1 MVSTTYMR
9 TICLAAAMA
18 LAGCSGGD
26 KQPAAPPAT
35 PVDVMT
41 VQAQSVPNIV
51 ELPGRVEPVRTAEV
65 RARVTG
71 IVQAR
76 LYEEGTD
83 IAKGAPLFRIDP
95 RELQNS
101 TEQARANLQRL
112 RATAANANAVV
123 RRYKPLVNEQ
133 AISQQEYDAAI
144 AAARE
149 AEAAVS
155 EAKAQVDAA
164 KLQLSYT
171 TVRAPISGR
180 VGRAQVTEG
189 ALVSQSGATLLT
201 KIEQLSPVYITLS
214 QSSSEVLKIRRA
226 IAAGDID
233 LSGDGKIE
241 FQVTFEDGTKY
252 PVTGQLNFFDYSV
265 DQATSSVTLRGE
277 IANPQKLL
285 LPGDFVRARIMAG
298 TREGGITVPQ
308 RAVQIGENGASV
320 FVIGA
325 TGNAESR
332 NVTLG
337 PLSGKNWIVEGGLR
351 PGDKVIVSNLQMV
364 RDGAPVKVRAARQ
377 VLGSGGPAGA
387 RPAPSATSDRAS
399 ASPAPSAN

>member
-1 MVSTTYMR
+1 MVSTTHMR
-9 TICLAAAMA
+9 TMFLAAMLA
-18 LAGCSGGD
+18 LAGCSGGAD
-26 KQPAAPPAT
+26 EPAAPPAT
-35 PVDVMT
+35 PVDVIT
-41 VQAQSVPNIV
+41 VQSQSVPNIV

-123 RRYKPLVNEQ
+123 RRYKPLVSEQ

-155 EAKAQVDAA
+155 EAQAQVDAA

-180 VGRAQVTEG
+180 AGRAQVTEG
-189 ALVSQSGATLLT
+189 ALVSQPEATLLT
-201 KIEQLSPVYITLS
+201 RIEQLSPVYVTLS
-214 QSSSEVLKIRRA
+214 QSSSDVLKIRRA
-226 IAAGDID
+226 IASGDVD
-233 LSGDGKIE
+233 LSDDGKIE
-241 FQVTFEDGTKY
+241 FEVTFEDGTRY
-252 PVTGQLNFFDYSV
+252 PVTGQLNFLDYSV
-265 DQATSSVTLRGE
+265 DQATSTVTLRGE
-277 IANPQKLL
+277 IANPQQLL
-285 LPGDFVRARIMAG
+285 LPGDFVRARILAG
-298 TREGGITVPQ
+298 TREGGIMVPQ

-320 FVIGA
+320 FVIGPKGAA
-325 TGNAESR
+325 TKR
-332 NVTLG
+332 DVTLG
-337 PLSGKNWIVEGGLR
+337 PLSGKNWIIEQGLR
-351 PGDKVIVSNLQMV
+351 PGDKVIVSNLQTV
-364 RDGAPVKVRAARQ
+364 RDGAPVKVRNSRQ
-377 VLGSGGPAGA
+377 VLGSGRRAGP
-387 RPAPSATSDRAS
+387 PPS
-399 ASPAPSAN
+399 ASPSAAPSKAN